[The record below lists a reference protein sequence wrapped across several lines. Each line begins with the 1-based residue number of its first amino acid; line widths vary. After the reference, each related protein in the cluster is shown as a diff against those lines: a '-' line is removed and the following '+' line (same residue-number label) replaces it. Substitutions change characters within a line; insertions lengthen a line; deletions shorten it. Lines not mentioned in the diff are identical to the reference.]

1 MNWSVLIPVVAVVVA
16 IVAFLVYRN
25 LRDEKKLEQEMDE
38 PKKAK
43 PHEGEQKVWSIGLLQ
58 GSFIDG
64 TKQKSY
70 RAHLRRCN

>member
-43 PHEGEQKVWSIGLLQ
+43 PHEGEGKV
-58 GSFIDG
+58 
-64 TKQKSY
+64 
-70 RAHLRRCN
+70 